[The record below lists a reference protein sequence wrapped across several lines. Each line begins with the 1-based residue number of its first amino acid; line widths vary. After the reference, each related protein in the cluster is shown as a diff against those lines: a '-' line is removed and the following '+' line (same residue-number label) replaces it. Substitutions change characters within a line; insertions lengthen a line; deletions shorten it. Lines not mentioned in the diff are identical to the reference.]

1 MNREEKAAVIDEIA
15 GQIQEA
21 EAVIAVDYRGISVPQ
36 AAELRASLRG
46 SDSIFRVTKNTL
58 TVRAA
63 DQAQQEALKE
73 LLTGPTA
80 LTFVKGDVAAAAKSL
95 ADFQKGAP
103 DLLPFKGGTLN
114 GVPIDAEQIKALSK
128 LPTREVLYQ
137 QLVGVVASPITG
149 LARTLNAL
157 IGGLAIQLGQIN
169 EKKQSGEIPA
179 GEAPAAAPAA
189 EAPATEEAAPAAEP
203 EAEAAPAAEAAP
215 DAAPAAEAPTDAA
228 SAAEAPTDPDAEA
241 TTAPTTSDDPA
252 EGADDASATP
262 TDSQEN

>member
-15 GQIQEA
+15 GQIKES

-46 SDSIFRVTKNTL
+46 SDSTFRVTKNTL

-63 DQAQQEALKE
+63 DKAEQEALKD
-73 LLTGPTA
+73 LLNGPTA

-95 ADFQKGAP
+95 ADFQKSAP

-114 GVPIDAEQIKALSK
+114 GVAIDVEQIKALSK

-137 QLVGVVASPITG
+137 QLVGVVASPISG

-179 GEAPAAAPAA
+179 GEAPAAA
-189 EAPATEEAAPAAEP
+189 AAP
-203 EAEAAPAAEAAP
+203 AEAAPAAEATP
-215 DAAPAAEAPTDAA
+215 DQDAEAPV
-228 SAAEAPTDPDAEA
+228 
-241 TTAPTTSDDPA
+241 APTTSDEPA

>member
-1 MNREEKAAVIDEIA
+1 MIDEIA
-15 GQIQEA
+15 GQIKES

-46 SDSIFRVTKNTL
+46 SDSTFRVTKNTL
-58 TVRAA
+58 TIRAA
-63 DQAQQEALKE
+63 DQAEQEALKD

-80 LTFVKGDVAAAAKSL
+80 LTFVKGDVAAAAKAL
-95 ADFQKGAP
+95 ADFQKAQP

-114 GVPIDAEQIKALSK
+114 GVTIDADQIKALSK

-137 QLVGVVASPITG
+137 QLVGVVASPISG

-179 GEAPAAAPAA
+179 DSAPAAAAPAA
-189 EAPATEEAAPAAEP
+189 TDEAPA
-203 EAEAAPAAEAAP
+203 AEAAPAAEDTTD
-215 DAAPAAEAPTDAA
+215 DAAAT
-228 SAAEAPTDPDAEA
+228 AEAPTDPDAEA
-241 TTAPTTSDDPA
+241 TVAPTTSDDPA

-262 TDSQEN
+262 TDTQEN